1 MSTDTKGFDWK
12 DLLIGLLYIIAA
24 IALFASP
31 GITITVIVIWL
42 GILAITRGIFN
53 FIRYTKVKKFT
64 GFNATLLI
72 IAGVLNIL
80 IGVALITNI
89 LSGLIAIGLLFA
101 LWFIVDSIAQ
111 ILNVGFI
118 KANKFIYWL
127 SIIFN
132 VMCLFIGI
140 SLLFTPITSA
150 LTVPFI
156 IAFYLFIQGIEVV
169 FTTFSK

>member
-89 LSGLIAIGLLFA
+89 LSRLGFYLHCGLL
-101 LWFIVDSIAQ
+101 SIQ
-111 ILNVGFI
+111 LHRF
-118 KANKFIYWL
+118 
-127 SIIFN
+127 
-132 VMCLFIGI
+132 
-140 SLLFTPITSA
+140 
-150 LTVPFI
+150 
-156 IAFYLFIQGIEVV
+156 
-169 FTTFSK
+169 

>member
-89 LSGLIAIGLLFA
+89 LSGIIAIGLLFA
-101 LWFIVDSIAQ
+101 LWFIGVAIFSAY
-111 ILNVGFI
+111 LSLEGS
-118 KANKFIYWL
+118 NKSSTL
-127 SIIFN
+127 G
-132 VMCLFIGI
+132 LG
-140 SLLFTPITSA
+140 
-150 LTVPFI
+150 
-156 IAFYLFIQGIEVV
+156 
-169 FTTFSK
+169 